1 MALHC
6 QLYNSAGLSQI
17 KICKGVQPNLTK
29 TKSLLYQ
36 FVLLSPFQVK
46 TAQLG
51 LHFWLLTKKVE
62 MYHYRDL
69 LKDTVLGSNAV
80 KDRRRRKV
88 QQLISFKPTT
98 SRLKGS
104 SSVPQLLP
112 HWNKR
117 YDRAEVQL
125 SLVSVSHPGPTS
137 KYPTGD
143 FR

>member
-1 MALHC
+1 MPIC
-6 QLYNSAGLSQI
+6 PFEPISGTDSAARITLLAQ
-17 KICKGVQPNLTK
+17 T
-29 TKSLLYQ
+29 SL
-36 FVLLSPFQVK
+36 
-46 TAQLG
+46 A
-51 LHFWLLTKKVE
+51 E
-62 MYHYRDL
+62 MYLYRDM

-98 SRLKGS
+98 SRLKGVRS
-104 SSVPQLLP
+104 STVPQLLP
-112 HWNKR
+112 HWTKR

-125 SLVSVSHPGPTS
+125 SIVSVSHPGPTS